1 MKDAKN
7 FWLKDRSATELPVIR
22 GERIDMT
29 IERNGGFL
37 EFRTGSGALF
47 YDVRLRDFLNPKA
60 EAAWW
65 RHWRGKRFWTGA
77 MPAIRKIV
85 REYREEIIR
94 AYRRAK
100 A

>member
-7 FWLKDRSATELPVIR
+7 FWLKDRSATELSVIR

-29 IERNGGFL
+29 IERVGGWL
-37 EFRTGSGALF
+37 EFRTETGTLF
-47 YDVRLRDFLNPKA
+47 YDVPLRDFLNPESA
-60 EAAWW
+60 AAWS
-65 RHWRGKRFWTGA
+65 RHWEGKRFWAAALPT
-77 MPAIRKIV
+77 IRKMV
-85 REYREEIIR
+85 RAYREEIVR